1 MKKTN
6 LRLGALAFGIAAL
19 NVTGAA
25 WLLTNAV
32 HPHYDP
38 PYTYLVVNH
47 KNADLQVIFPFDKEA
62 DCARMAEPAHGTC
75 LSGEAAKKLFSETS
89 RSAQV
94 GLAAVKRT

>member
-1 MKKTN
+1 MKKTD

-38 PYTYLVVNH
+38 AYTYLVVNH
-47 KNADLQVIFPFDKEA
+47 KDVGLQVIFPFDKETN
-62 DCARMAEPAHGTC
+62 CARMAEPAQGTC
-75 LSGEAAKKLFSETS
+75 LSGEAAKKLFAETNP
-89 RSAQV
+89 SAQV
-94 GLAAVKRT
+94 GPATVKRI